1 MIKLGLKL
9 DKKFE
14 KEITQEFFWKNNP
27 EIFNIRKRQIY
38 QNWANNDMNKVK
50 REIYK
55 IYPFKI
61 SYYGWMLAVAGHHI
75 KKGFKT
81 ENSMNTTVL
90 DYKLLAG
97 LRDHFLQKLNNKPLH
112 LGHSHLL

>member
-50 REIYK
+50 RENI
-55 IYPFKI
+55 
-61 SYYGWMLAVAGHHI
+61 
-75 KKGFKT
+75 
-81 ENSMNTTVL
+81 
-90 DYKLLAG
+90 
-97 LRDHFLQKLNNKPLH
+97 
-112 LGHSHLL
+112 